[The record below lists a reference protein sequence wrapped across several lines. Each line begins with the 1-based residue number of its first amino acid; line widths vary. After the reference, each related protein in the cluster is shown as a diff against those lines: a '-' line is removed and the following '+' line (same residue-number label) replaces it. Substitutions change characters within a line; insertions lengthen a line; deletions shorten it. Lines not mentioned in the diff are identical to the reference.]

1 MVVNTEKESICVN
14 QIVGQ
19 KNTKLVVNGDVIV
32 PDIKPD
38 VLSAVKVSGNVCI
51 YKKEVLDGKIRID
64 GCIQTYIMYIA
75 DNEAGELRGISTNLD
90 FTQIVELENCQNGM
104 NMTSNIVIQSMEAN
118 VLNGRKL
125 ALKAILDANF
135 KVYSNSNIDI
145 IKEINS
151 ECNLQ
156 KLSNIIDVN
165 SLIGYG
171 TTKAYAK
178 ETVSIDKIDN
188 LAEILKVDI
197 NITNKDTKISY
208 NKALVKA
215 DAKVKIMYLTE
226 DNRINSIETSIP
238 VMGFIDIPNINEQN
252 DCNTEYEL
260 KNIVIKPNSEEEHSV
275 FIEAEIELT
284 CFAFERK
291 TIEVIEDLYGLDKN
305 LIFSKEQ
312 ANTMCNKNTFQDIL
326 TIKEKIAASEITGN
340 KIYDVSIIPHI
351 NKQKILS
358 GKILYEGEISISILF
373 NSEINNHVDTKNII
387 LPFDFSIDTPE
398 VSSNSSVNLKI
409 DILNQNFIIM
419 QDGYIDTQIDMKFM
433 VDVANFRSIN
443 LIDNIEIQ
451 DIESDDS
458 YSMIVYFV
466 KPGDTLWNIAKKF
479 RSTTED
485 ISRVNVIEN
494 QNNIQIGKQ
503 LFIPRKL
510 KRKSA

>member
-485 ISRVNVIEN
+485 ISRVNEIEN

-510 KRKSA
+510 KGKSA

>member
-226 DNRINSIETSIP
+226 DNRINSIETSIT

-485 ISRVNVIEN
+485 ISRVNEIEN

>member
-373 NSEINNHVDTKNII
+373 NSEINNHVDIKNII

-485 ISRVNVIEN
+485 ISRVNEIEN

>member
-312 ANTMCNKNTFQDIL
+312 ANTVCNKNTFQDIL

-485 ISRVNVIEN
+485 ISRVNEIEN

>member
-485 ISRVNVIEN
+485 ISRVNEIEN